1 MEAITLK
8 FLRYV
13 GYETTSDE
21 KQTKSPTT
29 VGQLFLANAL
39 KSELEELGASSVSVD
54 VNGYLTATI
63 PSTTKKSC
71 PTIGF
76 IAHLDSSPEVSGAN
90 VKPQTVLYTGEDLP
104 LGRSGKV
111 LSSARNPE
119 LNNYLN
125 EQLIVTDGNTLLGAD
140 DKAGIAEIMYMAE
153 YFLKNPQVEHGTIKI
168 AFTPDEE
175 IGRGADLLNI
185 EGFGADWAY
194 TVDGGELGELEYE
207 NFNAASAK
215 VTIKGSNVHP
225 GAAKGK
231 MVNAIRIASELVSL
245 LPKEQVPELTE
256 GYEGF
261 FHLLKMEGD
270 VDSASLKLIIRDHD
284 EVLFREKKE
293 VLEKIARLLSEKYPK
308 AEIET
313 EIKDQYRNMSE
324 KIKPVM
330 HIVQVAK
337 EAMLDL
343 GITPKVKPIRGGTDG
358 ANLSFKGL
366 PCPNL
371 FAGGVNFHSCYEF
384 LPISSMEKAAE
395 VLIEIAK
402 KVVDLDV
409 QNKEE

>member
-293 VLEKIARLLSEKYPK
+293 VLEKIVRLLSEKYPK

-371 FAGGVNFHSCYEF
+371 FAGGVNFHSFYEF